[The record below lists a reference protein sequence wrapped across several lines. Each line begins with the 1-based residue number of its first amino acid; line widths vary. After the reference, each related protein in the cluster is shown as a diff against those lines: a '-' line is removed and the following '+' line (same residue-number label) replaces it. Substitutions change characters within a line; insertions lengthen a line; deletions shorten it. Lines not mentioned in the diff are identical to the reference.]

1 MLDPEILNLY
11 VYGRYTHLPGK
22 KTYLLPPRI
31 KYFEELIKDDQL
43 YNQYYKGLIMNG
55 SKHHPIYGQKYMENI

>member
-43 YNQYYKGLIMNG
+43 YNQYYKGLLMNG
-55 SKHHPIYGQKYMENI
+55 S